1 MDAVRRASM
10 KELKKLPS
18 TTTGII
24 YFITITIIYGFMM
37 IYTIISSSNLSNVV
51 TNANNPIYTLIYI
64 AFLVCGSYFINVN
77 LSKSVCL
84 ENTIQWNK
92 VLTYTILPWIIIF
105 GLLYFILELFPG
117 WVKPFSNTIG
127 YFIVN
132 TLGATDQVKKIL
144 KLSNNENN
152 STLQKALLNIEKNY
166 SRFINEIDSE
176 LPLYEKFINQLHK
189 ENFMQKPSTY
199 SSDDIQTDK
208 DVINLFALVNIKH
221 LIGKIFWYILA
232 GTLIAAISY
241 NFIINMTCDKTL
253 DEAKKEYDELYKN
266 SEVPVYGRK
275 WQKLPEK
282 PNLNDN
288 QDYTTRLSTFV
299 NTYSGY
305 MLNNLDSNNEV
316 ELTNEQ
322 LRLIGSSYDELP
334 GNSFIEINNNYF
346 RPIA

>member
-1 MDAVRRASM
+1 MDAVRKAGN
-10 KELKKLPS
+10 KEVKKLPS

-24 YFITITIIYGFMM
+24 FFITITIIYAFMM

-64 AFLVCGSYFINVN
+64 IFLVSGSYFINVN
-77 LSKSVCL
+77 LSKTICL
-84 ENTIQWNK
+84 ENTIQWSK
-92 VLTYTILPWIIIF
+92 VLTYTILPWVIIF
-105 GLLYFILELFPG
+105 GVLYFLLELFPG
-117 WVKPFSNTIG
+117 WVMPFSNTIG

-132 TLGATDQVKKIL
+132 TLGATTQVKKIL
-144 KLSNNENN
+144 KLSGNENN

-199 SSDDIQTDK
+199 SNQEIHNDK

-232 GTLIAAISY
+232 GTLIASVSY

-253 DEAKKEYDELYKN
+253 DEAKQEYDELYKN
-266 SEVPVYGRK
+266 SVTPLYGKK
-275 WQKLPEK
+275 WQKLGEK
-282 PNLNDN
+282 PNQLDN
-288 QDYTTRLSTFV
+288 QDYTARLSKFV

-305 MLNNLDSNNEV
+305 MLANLDNNNEV
-316 ELTNEQ
+316 DLTNDQ
-322 LRLIGSSYDELP
+322 LRLIGSSFDELP
-334 GNSFIEINNNYF
+334 RNSYINIRGNYF
-346 RPIA
+346 KPIS

>member
-1 MDAVRRASM
+1 
-10 KELKKLPS
+10 
-18 TTTGII
+18 
-24 YFITITIIYGFMM
+24 
-37 IYTIISSSNLSNVV
+37 
-51 TNANNPIYTLIYI
+51 
-64 AFLVCGSYFINVN
+64 
-77 LSKSVCL
+77 
-84 ENTIQWNK
+84 
-92 VLTYTILPWIIIF
+92 
-105 GLLYFILELFPG
+105 
-117 WVKPFSNTIG
+117 
-127 YFIVN
+127 
-132 TLGATDQVKKIL
+132 
-144 KLSNNENN
+144 
-152 STLQKALLNIEKNY
+152 
-166 SRFINEIDSE
+166 
-176 LPLYEKFINQLHK
+176 
-189 ENFMQKPSTY
+189 MQKPSTY
-199 SSDDIQTDK
+199 SSDDIKTDK

-232 GTLIAAISY
+232 GTLIATISY

-282 PNLNDN
+282 PNLIDN

-334 GNSFIEINNNYF
+334 GNSFIEINSNYF